1 MKISRVFLL
10 AMVFAFSVAACGK
23 PEVKDEEA
31 AAPAPEA
38 ANPYAVQ
45 IKVMEKAKDLKA
57 ETERKLAEQKAREAA
72 LIQEEEAG
80 R

>member
-1 MKISRVFLL
+1 MKISALLL
-10 AMVFAFSVAACGK
+10 AMVFALSVAACEK
-23 PEVKDEEA
+23 PGVKEEEA
-31 AAPAPEA
+31 AAPAPES

-45 IKVMEKAKDLKA
+45 IKVMEKARDLKA

-72 LIQEEEAG
+72 LIQQEEAG